1 MTFNTS
7 ENVAAIIMDTKH
19 AAFGIDLSSASRV
32 YFVSPVWQTATMR
45 QAVKR
50 AHRIGQTRPVYI
62 ETLVIRDS
70 FEEAILNRRSE
81 LEKEEPSMELL
92 RESGQGSNG
101 RSHIKSKP
109 SRKGTSMADDGKFQ
123 ELIRHI
129 NFMPVSCNQDR
140 PYPLLSDYVLD
151 ECEVMKDFKVPFSR
165 NTFPEIQQDSM
176 ETEHYNESNVGLS
189 PIKFEDDSRL
199 AQDEIMAYKGD
210 VDLDSTMEESKMV
223 VDEWFEIMNE
233 KVDCKE
239 DEKAL
244 LSEYGF
250 IKQELGVKKEQELEL
265 TIRKTESRLSRF
277 PLELVKRETNHE
289 KEVSNS
295 KRVRFG

>member
-1 MTFNTS
+1 
-7 ENVAAIIMDTKH
+7 
-19 AAFGIDLSSASRV
+19 
-32 YFVSPVWQTATMR
+32 
-45 QAVKR
+45 
-50 AHRIGQTRPVYI
+50 VYI

-92 RESGQGSNG
+92 RESGQGSIG

-176 ETEHYNESNVGLS
+176 EPEHYNESNVGL
-189 PIKFEDDSRL
+189 PLIKFEDDPRL
-199 AQDEIMAYKGD
+199 AQDKIMAYEGD

-223 VDEWFEIMNE
+223 VDEWFEIMDG
-233 KVDCKE
+233 KVDCEE

-250 IKQELGVKKEQELEL
+250 IKQELGVKKEQKLEL
-265 TIRKTESRLSRF
+265 TTRKTESRLSRF
-277 PLELVKRETNHE
+277 PLELVKRETSHE
-289 KEVSNS
+289 EVSNS